1 MPATPDEEGLGL
13 APTVCKLIAGRITLP
28 FGASAPRAAKDEA
41 AEHIMMKALPI
52 CPRRR
57 WPMPASGAACRCASL
72 HPGVGA
78 VVNGHRIA
86 GRALRALASRRF
98 EPHLVS
104 ADDIVFGDADGLLFV
119 VTERADEVLATAHQ
133 IWRIE
138 RDRAGRIRDG
148 ETLRQQT
155 ALRHLMLRAADPSY
169 TFRRRL
175 RRIGGAI
182 EE

>member
-1 MPATPDEEGLGL
+1 
-13 APTVCKLIAGRITLP
+13 
-28 FGASAPRAAKDEA
+28 
-41 AEHIMMKALPI
+41 MMKALPI

-86 GRALRALASRRF
+86 GRALPALASRRF

-104 ADDIVFGDADGLLFV
+104 TDDIVFGDADGL
-119 VTERADEVLATAHQ
+119 
-133 IWRIE
+133 
-138 RDRAGRIRDG
+138 
-148 ETLRQQT
+148 
-155 ALRHLMLRAADPSY
+155 LRAADPSY